1 MNIKNYHD
9 LLKWFS
15 ELSNGEKKATMEF
28 LNKIMEREE

>member
-15 ELSNGEKKATMEF
+15 ELPNWQKEVTMEF
-28 LNKIMEREE
+28 LNKIMEE